1 MLMVSICIIRLR
13 WYEKV
18 SVNDMKQGKLR
29 LEDFTI
35 TLPTIPIT
43 KRDYGNNPDLL
54 TAQICTHFESVV
66 GYELQCI

>member
-1 MLMVSICIIRLR
+1 MLMVSVCIIRLR
-13 WYEKV
+13 WYENV

-35 TLPTIPIT
+35 TLPTIPIS
-43 KRDYGNNPDLL
+43 KRDYANNPDLL

-66 GYELQCI
+66 GYEL